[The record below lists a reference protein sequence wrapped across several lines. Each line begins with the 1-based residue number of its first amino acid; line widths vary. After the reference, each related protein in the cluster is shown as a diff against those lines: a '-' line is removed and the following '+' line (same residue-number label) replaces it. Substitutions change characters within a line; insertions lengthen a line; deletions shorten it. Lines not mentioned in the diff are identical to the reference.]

1 MRFARRQIVPGIA
14 FGSANSFPGVDYS
27 MPFQLESNYR
37 PRGDQGQAI
46 AKLLKSVEAGN
57 RHQTLLGVTG
67 SGKTFTIANV
77 IRELDRPTLVI
88 SHNKTLAAQLYSEF
102 KQFFPRNAVEYFVSY
117 FDYYQPEAYIPRSD
131 TYIEK
136 DSSINEE
143 IERLRLAATSALLSR
158 RDTIVVASV
167 SCIYGITSPEDYLQ
181 MLLTVKSGQ
190 QLSREAVLGRLIDML
205 YERNDVNF
213 ARGRFRVRGDVVEV
227 YPGSADEEGIRLEF
241 FGDEIESI
249 TRFDPLTGHAHESLS
264 VITFFPAKQF
274 VTPAD
279 KLNRAL
285 RTIREELEQRIVE
298 LESQNKLL
306 EAQRLRMRT
315 EYDLEMLQEMGF
327 CNGIENYSRHLSGR
341 PPGSKPYTIIDFFPK
356 DLLVVIDESHAT
368 IPQIGGMYEG
378 DRSRKTV
385 LVNYGFRLPSALDNR
400 PLNFDEFMKMTN
412 QIIYM
417 SATPAEFEIQNS
429 VVGNNGYIPHRRQ
442 RIGER
447 ELVPFV
453 LPGQAS
459 PVVGQAPRLPSARS
473 AGGAPALQISRTDQ
487 PPEKFDV
494 RTPGAPL
501 VVEQIIRPTGLLD
514 PKITVKPLKNQID
527 ETIDLCRQRVE
538 KGERVLVTTLTKR
551 TAEDLA
557 DYLRDVGLKVRYLH
571 SDIDAIER
579 VEILRGLRAA
589 DFDILVGINLLREG
603 LDLPEVSLVCIL
615 DADKEGFLRS
625 QTSLIQT
632 AGRAARHVN
641 GEVVLFADTFTQS
654 MDALISIS
662 EYRRAKQMD
671 YNEKHGITPQT
682 VRRAVQE
689 SLHTIL
695 RGREI
700 AASVIREAGGDF
712 NVTELLRELQ
722 EEMQEASANLEFER
736 AALLRDQI
744 MEVKSGAGID
754 KIEPQRRKVR
764 YSSRSRGTGRRRS
777 RV

>member
-1 MRFARRQIVPGIA
+1 
-14 FGSANSFPGVDYS
+14 
-27 MPFQLESNYR
+27 MPFQLESNYK
-37 PRGDQGQAI
+37 PRGDQAQAI
-46 AKLLKSVEAGN
+46 AKLAKSLEAGN

-77 IRELDRPTLVI
+77 IRKIDRPTLVI

-143 IERLRLAATSALLSR
+143 IERLRLSATSALLSR
-158 RDTIVVASV
+158 RDVIVVASV
-167 SCIYGITSPEDYLQ
+167 SCIYGITSPEDYER
-181 MLLTVKSGQ
+181 MLLTVKRGQ
-190 QLSREAVLGRLIDML
+190 HTTREAVLGRLVDML
-205 YERNDVNF
+205 YERNDMNF
-213 ARGRFRVRGDVVEV
+213 SRGRFRVRGDVVEV
-227 YPGSADEEGIRLEF
+227 YPATADEEAVRIEF
-241 FGDEIESI
+241 FGDEIDAI
-249 TRFDPLTGHAHESLS
+249 TRFDPLTGHAREALS
-264 VITFFPAKQF
+264 TITFFPAKQF

-285 RTIREELEQRIVE
+285 TTIRAELDDRIKV

-306 EAQRLRMRT
+306 EAQRLKMRT

-327 CNGIENYSRHLSGR
+327 CSGIENYSRHLSGR

-356 DLLVVIDESHAT
+356 DFLVVVDESHAT
-368 IPQIGGMYEG
+368 IPQVGGMYEG

-412 QIIYM
+412 QVIYV

-429 VVGNNGYIPHRRQ
+429 IVGNKSYFPHKRQ
-442 RIGER
+442 RIGQDEP
-447 ELVPFV
+447 VPFV
-453 LPGQAS
+453 LPGETVAAVYDRRKN
-459 PVVGQAPRLPSARS
+459 PVDARRAP
-473 AGGAPALQISRTDQ
+473 LQISRTDE
-487 PPEKFDV
+487 PPEKFDAHS
-494 RTPGAPL
+494 PGAPL
-501 VVEQIIRPTGLLD
+501 IVEQIIRPTGLLD
-514 PKITVKPLKNQID
+514 PKITLKPLSNQID
-527 ETIDLCRQRVE
+527 ETIEFCRQRVE
-538 KGERVLVTTLTKR
+538 KNERVLVTTLTKR

-641 GEVVLFADTFTQS
+641 GEVVLFADTVTQS
-654 MDALISIS
+654 MQALMSIS
-662 EYRRAKQMD
+662 VFRW
-671 YNEKHGITPQT
+671 
-682 VRRAVQE
+682 
-689 SLHTIL
+689 
-695 RGREI
+695 
-700 AASVIREAGGDF
+700 
-712 NVTELLRELQ
+712 
-722 EEMQEASANLEFER
+722 
-736 AALLRDQI
+736 
-744 MEVKSGAGID
+744 
-754 KIEPQRRKVR
+754 
-764 YSSRSRGTGRRRS
+764 
-777 RV
+777 